1 MANEKLGIVGKK
13 LGMTQIF
20 DASGAVRGVTVI
32 ELTPNT
38 ILQIKTTAGKDGYNA
53 VQLGWGERKESRVTK
68 AERGHFAKAGAAN
81 AKVVREFRIDATT
94 AAGLEVGKQ
103 LTIADFF
110 TEGQRVD
117 VQGVSK
123 GRGFAGVMKRHNF
136 SGFHA
141 SHGVHE
147 YYRHGGSIGTRLT
160 PGMTMQGMKMPGHM
174 GDAKLT
180 VQNAKIEKIDLE
192 RNLVYL
198 RGGVPGGDGAVLT
211 LRPAVK
217 A

>member
-13 LGMTQIF
+13 LGMTQLF

-32 ELTPNT
+32 EVTANT

-53 VQLGWGERKESRVTK
+53 VQVGWGERKESRVTK
-68 AERGHFAKAGAAN
+68 AERGHFAKAGAPLAT
-81 AKVVREFRIDATT
+81 VVREFRVDAAT

-103 LTIADFF
+103 LTISDFF
-110 TEGQRVD
+110 KEGQRID

-160 PGMTMQGMKMPGHM
+160 PGMTMSGMKMPGHM

-180 VQNAKIEKIDLE
+180 VQNAKIEKIDVE
-192 RNLVYL
+192 RNLIYL
-198 RGGVPGGDGAVLT
+198 RGGVPGGDNAVLA